1 MNGDVNHASA
11 EPGASGN
18 CELLLKEPILDLAIL
33 GGGISGLAS
42 ARRLLDRGHR
52 VALYEADE
60 RLGGLAGTFSHDG
73 IELEKFYHCMLPT
86 DGALLAHVAEL
97 GLAERMAWSPTGMG
111 FRVRDTTYPLNTPL
125 DLLRFAPLRW
135 RDRLRLGLLAVQAR
149 LVGTRAE
156 LDDITAAEFVRKT
169 VGEHAFELLW
179 KPLLAAKIG
188 DHYPA
193 LPALWLTSRLHRE
206 KNVGRERKGCL
217 RGGYRALI
225 DAFANDLTGRGAAV
239 HTKSAIQ
246 ALTRSGDGMRVTL
259 ADGRSAQ
266 HDAVLSTLPLPAF
279 QRLAANC
286 DLPPE
291 VSALSL
297 DYQGVVSGV
306 FLTERPLTRYYWAPW
321 VDCGTTSQGLIA
333 MSNVVPLEQT
343 RGLHVHYLV
352 NYTHRSSELYALPDA
367 EMLAR
372 HEADLLRVHPE
383 AKGAIIGRH
392 VFRAPFVEPMWT
404 VGYAK
409 RKPPH
414 IVLPG
419 RLYLASTAQL
429 YPRVNSWNACCEM
442 VDEVAALI
450 DADLRGAR

>member
-1 MNGDVNHASA
+1 M
-11 EPGASGN
+11 
-18 CELLLKEPILDLAIL
+18 DLAIL

-42 ARRLLDRGHR
+42 ARRLLARGHR
-52 VALYEADE
+52 ITLYEAEE

-97 GLAERMAWSPTGMG
+97 RLGERMAWSPTDMG
-111 FRVRDTTYPLNTPL
+111 FRVRETTYPLNTPL

-135 RDRLRLGLLAVQAR
+135 LDRFRLGLLAVQAR
-149 LVGTRAE
+149 LFGTRPA
-156 LDDITAAEFVRKT
+156 LDDITAAEFVRNT
-169 VGEHAFELLW
+169 VGERAFELLW

-193 LPALWLTSRLHRE
+193 LPALWLTTRLHRE
-206 KNVGRERKGCL
+206 KNVSRERKGCL
-217 RGGYRALI
+217 RGGYRTLI
-225 DAFANDLTGRGAAV
+225 DTFAADLAARGATL
-239 HTKSAIQ
+239 HSKSPIQ
-246 ALTRSGDGMRVTL
+246 ALTRVEDGMHVVFG
-259 ADGRSAQ
+259 DGRSAK
-266 HDAVLSTLPLPAF
+266 HDAVLSTLPLPAL

-286 DLPPE
+286 ALPPD
-291 VSALSL
+291 VSGLSL

-306 FLTERPLTRYYWAPW
+306 FLTERPLTPYYWAPW

-352 NYTHRSSELYALPDA
+352 NYTHRTSPLYALPDA

-372 HEADLLRVHPE
+372 YEADLIRVHPE
-383 AKGAIIGRH
+383 AKGAIVGRH

-414 IVLPG
+414 VVLPG
-419 RLYLASTAQL
+419 RLYLACTAQL

-442 VDEVAALI
+442 VDEMAVVLER
-450 DADLRGAR
+450 DFARARS

>member
-1 MNGDVNHASA
+1 MTRSDQRGLL
-11 EPGASGN
+11 
-18 CELLLKEPILDLAIL
+18 ELAVL

-42 ARRLLDRGHR
+42 ARRLTQRGHR
-52 VALYEADE
+52 VTLYEADD
-60 RLGGLAGTFSHDG
+60 RLGGLGGTFSHDG

-86 DGALLAHVAEL
+86 DAALLQHVEQL
-97 GLAERMAWSPTGMG
+97 GLADRVAWSPTDMG
-111 FRVRDTTYPLNTPL
+111 FRVRETTYPLNTPL

-149 LVGTRAE
+149 LVGTQAS
-156 LDDITAAEFVRKT
+156 LDDVTAAEFVRRT
-169 VGEHAFELLW
+169 VGEQAFELLW

-206 KNVGRERKGCL
+206 KNVSREQKGCL
-217 RGGYRALI
+217 RGGYRALT
-225 DAFANDLTGRGAAV
+225 DAFARDLEAKGARV
-239 HTKSAIQ
+239 NTKSPIA
-246 ALTRSGDGMRVTL
+246 ALAREDDGMRVQL
-259 ADGRSAQ
+259 ADGRSAK

-279 QRLAANC
+279 LRVAAKC
-286 DLPPE
+286 GLPP
-291 VSALSL
+291 ALAELGL

-306 FLTERPLTRYYWAPW
+306 FLTERPLTPYYWAPW

-352 NYTHRSSELYALPDA
+352 NYAHRTTALYALPDA
-367 EMLAR
+367 EMLGR
-372 HEADLLRVHPE
+372 YEADLLRVHPE
-383 AKGAIIGRH
+383 ARGR
-392 VFRAPFVEPMWT
+392 VVGRYLFRAPFVEPMWT

-414 IVLPG
+414 VVIPG

-442 VDEVAALI
+442 IDEMAHVVTP
-450 DADLRGAR
+450 DLEGARS

>member
-1 MNGDVNHASA
+1 M
-11 EPGASGN
+11 
-18 CELLLKEPILDLAIL
+18 DLAIL

-42 ARRLLDRGHR
+42 ARRLLARGHR
-52 VALYEADE
+52 ITLYEADE
-60 RLGGLAGTFSHDG
+60 RLGGLGGTFSHDG

-86 DGALLAHVAEL
+86 DRALLAHVADL
-97 GLAERMAWSPTGMG
+97 GLGEHMAWSPTDMG
-111 FRVRDTTYPLNTPL
+111 FRVRETTYPLNTPL

-135 RDRLRLGLLAVQAR
+135 RDRFRLGLLAVQAR
-149 LVGTRAE
+149 LVGTRPA
-156 LDDITAAEFVRKT
+156 LDDVTAAEFVRNT
-169 VGEHAFELLW
+169 VGEQAFELLW

-193 LPALWLTSRLHRE
+193 LPALWLTTRLHRE
-206 KNVGRERKGCL
+206 KNVSRERKGCL
-217 RGGYRALI
+217 RGGYRTLI
-225 DAFANDLTGRGAAV
+225 DTFAADLAARGATL
-239 HTKSAIQ
+239 HSKSPIQ
-246 ALTRSGDGMRVTL
+246 ALTRDEDGMHVL
-259 ADGRSAQ
+259 FGDSRSAK

-286 DLPPE
+286 GLPPE
-291 VSALSL
+291 VSGLSL

-306 FLTERPLTRYYWAPW
+306 FLTERPLTPYYWAPW

-383 AKGAIIGRH
+383 AKGAIVGRH

-414 IVLPG
+414 VVLPG
-419 RLYLASTAQL
+419 RLYLACTAQL

-442 VDEVAALI
+442 VDEMAVVLER
-450 DADLRGAR
+450 DFARARS